1 MARPKK
7 CRKVC
12 CLPESTSF
20 GPLVS
25 ALGESEW
32 EPDVRLHVDEYET
45 IRLIDFEGLTQEQC
59 ADKMHI
65 ARTTVQG
72 IYAEARKK
80 IADAIVNGKRI
91 IIEGGDYH
99 LCSGKGGHCGKNCQR
114 KKQEILA
121 NLTKERNTMLIAI
134 PVESEDMNGVVC
146 PSFGRAPFFLLYD
159 TSDDTSRF
167 VENGAADAQG
177 GAGIKAAQIVA
188 DLKVNAILTP
198 RCGQNAADVLQPA
211 GVSFYKTTEASVAE
225 QIRLFKEK
233 ALAPL
238 TEFHAGF
245 HGRGK

>member
-12 CLPESTSF
+12 CLPESTFF
-20 GPLVS
+20 GPLFS
-25 ALGESEW
+25 ALDEAAWDS
-32 EPDVRLHVDEYET
+32 DVRLYVDEYEA

-91 IIEGGDYH
+91 TIEGGDYH
-99 LCSGKGGHCGKNCQR
+99 LCNGKGGHCGKNCQR
-114 KKQEILA
+114 KKQKILA
-121 NLTKERNTMLIAI
+121 SLTKERNTMLIAI
-134 PVESEDMNGVVC
+134 PVESENMD
-146 PSFGRAPFFLLYD
+146 
-159 TSDDTSRF
+159 
-167 VENGAADAQG
+167 GAADAQG

-188 DLKVNAILTP
+188 DLKVNAVLTP

-245 HGRGK
+245 HGRGR